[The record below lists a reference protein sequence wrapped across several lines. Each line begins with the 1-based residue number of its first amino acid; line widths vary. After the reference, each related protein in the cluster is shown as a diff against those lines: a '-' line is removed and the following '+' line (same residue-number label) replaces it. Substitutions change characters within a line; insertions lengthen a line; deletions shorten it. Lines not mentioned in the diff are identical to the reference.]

1 MVCSSGNSS
10 HGPTISCSVNS
21 SQSPV
26 PSCSA
31 NSSHSAPCL
40 TLPQQGPPCQ
50 ILPQQG
56 QKVVQFTS
64 GLRSDLTAYLQQN
77 VQPRLPGHDKKAEE
91 DRGTADIVSCDPPVV
106 SPGLESSSI
115 VNTISS
121 SPDPSKTSLPESGL
135 SSSLSLPHSSINS
148 AATIEHAVG
157 MNISDHNKVIVHP
170 RGTKMTYPRGSIVL
184 SISNGEWVAVQAP
197 QSSK

>member
-1 MVCSSGNSS
+1 MAYSSGNSRHSPMVCSSGNSS

-77 VQPRLPGHDKKAEE
+77 VQPRLPGHYKKAEE
-91 DRGTADIVSCDPPVV
+91 DRG
-106 SPGLESSSI
+106 E
-115 VNTISS
+115 
-121 SPDPSKTSLPESGL
+121 
-135 SSSLSLPHSSINS
+135 
-148 AATIEHAVG
+148 
-157 MNISDHNKVIVHP
+157 
-170 RGTKMTYPRGSIVL
+170 YF
-184 SISNGEWVAVQAP
+184 
-197 QSSK
+197 